1 VVFTLPHE
9 LNSLVLGNRK
19 QMYSL
24 LFRAASETL
33 LRFSM
38 DPKYLGATSGI
49 IAVLH
54 TWGQQLS
61 FHPHLHCIVSGGG
74 IDAEGRWVEARKNDW
89 QFLFPV
95 KAMAEV
101 YRGKFLQAVKQLLT
115 SGAICPSADT
125 DMGAMLNDLYR
136 KNWVVYAK
144 APFAG
149 PHTVIEYLGRYT
161 HKVAISNHR
170 LEQVHEDDSVSFT
183 YKDYREAGK
192 QKKMRL
198 SRKEFIRRFS
208 QHILPRRFTK
218 IRSYGYLANRNRSTR
233 INQILRTLKL
243 PEHHGRVSTPNTVLL
258 LTQYGKN
265 IHECPKCKGKTME
278 LIQVYLPW
286 KDADDG

>member
-1 VVFTLPHE
+1 
-9 LNSLVLGNRK
+9 
-19 QMYSL
+19 MYSL

-49 IAVLH
+49 LAVLH

-95 KAMAEV
+95 QAMAEV
-101 YRGKFLQAVKQLLT
+101 YRGKFLQAVKQRLT

-183 YKDYREAGK
+183 YKDYREGGK
-192 QKKMRL
+192 QKTMRL

-208 QHILPRRFTK
+208 QHILPRRFT
-218 IRSYGYLANRNRSTR
+218 
-233 INQILRTLKL
+233 
-243 PEHHGRVSTPNTVLL
+243 
-258 LTQYGKN
+258 
-265 IHECPKCKGKTME
+265 
-278 LIQVYLPW
+278 
-286 KDADDG
+286 

>member
-1 VVFTLPHE
+1 
-9 LNSLVLGNRK
+9 
-19 QMYSL
+19 
-24 LFRAASETL
+24 
-33 LRFSM
+33 
-38 DPKYLGATSGI
+38 
-49 IAVLH
+49 
-54 TWGQQLS
+54 
-61 FHPHLHCIVSGGG
+61 VSGGG

-101 YRGKFLQAVKQLLT
+101 YRGKFLQAVKQRLT